1 MPSYGSDSLE
11 CPKRARSMRVI
22 ALISTYDKTK
32 SLHTNASDE
41 AISERVG
48 RFPERRGLLERDAE
62 STCLSGLALGGE
74 PIEDLLA
81 HSHTYR
87 ISVGPQAGRK
97 LLTLGT
103 LAQRSRTTYAPK
115 GGCDSRSPAAIRDH
129 RADSRGARHRARL
142 VSTAHRPHRPS
153 TPRLSF
159 VYMISFLAAPS
170 IALTSGMRSSKRSS
184 QPRSLR
190 PSTLVVAQPGM

>member
-1 MPSYGSDSLE
+1 MPPYGSDSLE
-11 CPKRARSMRVI
+11 CPNPKRPMRVI

-81 HSHTYR
+81 HSITYR
-87 ISVGPQAGRK
+87 ISMGPQAGRK
-97 LLTLGT
+97 LLTQRT
-103 LAQRSRTTYAPK
+103 LPQPSRTK
-115 GGCDSRSPAAIRDH
+115 
-129 RADSRGARHRARL
+129 
-142 VSTAHRPHRPS
+142 
-153 TPRLSF
+153 
-159 VYMISFLAAPS
+159 
-170 IALTSGMRSSKRSS
+170 
-184 QPRSLR
+184 
-190 PSTLVVAQPGM
+190 